1 MRGKNE
7 EKTNKQTN
15 KQKQNNNNN
24 NKNERKIWRGKKET
38 KKPSILPSLGE
49 RSETPG
55 GALNRCVHW
64 ESQETPIAQSHLSA
78 SLHIAGN
85 QRSGCRRGHRES
97 ILYVGAEPTTRLLG
111 RQTFRS

>member
-1 MRGKNE
+1 MRK
-7 EKTNKQTN
+7 KQTNKQTN
-15 KQKQNNNNN
+15 K
-24 NKNERKIWRGKKET
+24 NKTTTTTTKTREKYERGKKET

-78 SLHIAGN
+78 SIHIAGN
-85 QRSGCRRGHRES
+85 WRSGCRRGHRES